1 MTDLPPDSADSELL
15 LRRLQRERE
24 ARKQAEQLLQ
34 EKSRELW
41 QANQTLT
48 QTLAAM
54 ADAQR
59 RLGLALWGSGE
70 MVWEW
75 EAATDIMRLHYFSL
89 PDGEETI
96 ETAPWF
102 ELVQRIHP
110 DDQAATVLAWNAH
123 LFGHAPHY
131 AAEYRARS
139 EQGWRWIRAHGRAT
153 ARDARGMALRISGT
167 RKDISEQRESD
178 EALRLLA
185 TAFSN
190 HRDPLLVL
198 AVDHGVL
205 QANQAAA
212 ALFGVELG
220 ALAGMTLDEHL
231 FDDERSLPWSIW
243 LTQPQWRGELR
254 FRNRQGA
261 VTPVEV
267 STTLMRDSA
276 GAIQHLILSLHDISE
291 RQRAAESVERLSR
304 YDVLTQLPN
313 RQQFQTT
320 LYERLSRL
328 AAHEQIAVL
337 ILDLDNFKDINDA
350 LGHQTGDA
358 LLLLVAERLQQTLR
372 KRDVVAR
379 WGGDEF
385 AILLDCV
392 DDEYRVVAE
401 KLIQVM
407 NEPILLAEQHIT
419 VTTSIGITLAPQQG
433 IDVNQL
439 LRQAD
444 AATYAAKRDGRNRH
458 ALFRPEMNE
467 HLLHRV
473 KLGNL
478 LRRAVD
484 NGEFTLALQPKI
496 ELASRK
502 IVGAEALLRWE
513 PDELGRVPPATFIPL
528 AEELGLIMPIG
539 HWLIREAAGLLAQWQ
554 RARQPIKLAINL
566 SGRQLRDERLFDVLN
581 EAIRLCDAP
590 REALELE
597 VTESILLEDVAFAR
611 ERLQRLRDN
620 GFTIALDDFGTGYS
634 SLSYLK
640 ELPLDRVKIDRSFIS
655 DLDLSPRGRALLS
668 SIVSLCRA
676 LSLQVTAEGVE
687 THAQL
692 ELVAA
697 EGIDEVQGYFF
708 YRPMAMS
715 EFNRLLSSAVPSD
728 SEA

>member
-1 MTDLPPDSADSELL
+1 MTDLPPESADNALL

-41 QANQTLT
+41 QSNQTLT
-48 QTLAAM
+48 QTLASM

-75 EAATDIMRLHYFSL
+75 DAATDLMRLHYFSL

-96 ETAPWF
+96 ESAHWF
-102 ELVQRIHP
+102 DLVPRIHP

-131 AAEYRARS
+131 AAEYRAQTD
-139 EQGWRWIRAHGRAT
+139 QGWRWIRVFGRAT

-167 RKDISEQRESD
+167 RKDISEQRES
-178 EALRLLA
+178 EESLRLLA

-198 AVDHGVL
+198 AADHGVL

-212 ALFGVELG
+212 ALFGIELG
-220 ALAGMTLDEHL
+220 QLAGMTLDDHL
-231 FDDERSLPWSIW
+231 QDDERALPWATW
-243 LTQPQWRGELR
+243 LEQPQWRGELR
-254 FRNRQGA
+254 CRNRQGL
-261 VTPVEV
+261 VIPVEV
-267 STTLMRDSA
+267 STTLVRDHA
-276 GAIQHLILSLHDISE
+276 GAFRHLILSLHDISE

-313 RQQFQTT
+313 RQLFQVM
-320 LYERLSRL
+320 LSDRLIQL
-328 AAHEQIAVL
+328 GPQQQIAVL

-350 LGHQTGDA
+350 LGHQAGDT
-358 LLLLVAERLQQTLR
+358 LLVKVTERLQQSLR
-372 KRDVVAR
+372 KRDVIAR

-385 AILLDCV
+385 AILLDSSG
-392 DDEYRVVAE
+392 DEYQVVAD
-401 KLIQVM
+401 KLINAM
-407 NEPILLAEQHIT
+407 NEPILLADQHIT
-419 VTTSIGITLAPQQG
+419 ITISIGITLAPQQG
-433 IDVNQL
+433 VEVNQL

-444 AATYAAKRDGRNRH
+444 AATYAAKREGRNRH

-484 NGEFTLALQPKI
+484 NGEFTLALQPKV
-496 ELASRK
+496 ELATRQ

-513 PDELGRVPPATFIPL
+513 PDELGRVPPAAFIPL
-528 AEELGLIMPIG
+528 AEELGLIVPIG

-554 RARQPIKLAINL
+554 RARQHIKLAINL
-566 SGRQLRDERLFDVLN
+566 SGRQLRDERLFDVLH

-590 REALELE
+590 RAALELE

-611 ERLQRLRDN
+611 ERLQLLRN
-620 GFTIALDDFGTGYS
+620 AGFSIALDDFGTGYS

-676 LSLQVTAEGVE
+676 LSLHVTAEGVE

-692 ELVAA
+692 DLVEA
-697 EGIDEVQGYFF
+697 EGIEEVQGYYF
-708 YRPMAMS
+708 YRPMAIS
-715 EFNRLLSSAVPSD
+715 EFNRLLSTALPSD
-728 SEA
+728 SGA